1 MFITSLRADAGGSDR
16 SPFGNFWFEPVG
28 MRTNAGVRVTPASSL
43 ALPAVWACVNVLAK
57 SFALMPF
64 RLYEEQSSGGR
75 RERKDHWL
83 YRLIEKAPNRFQTP
97 FEWRLMLMGHLALR
111 GNAFCQIVANDSG
124 QIIEL
129 LPLHPDRMRM
139 EMLDNG
145 NYRYLYTDQQNREV
159 VFLRTEVWHLRGL
172 SSDGYVGMSPI
183 EVEREAIGEGL
194 AMQSYASRFFAND
207 ARPGGWVEYDGR
219 FADSATKQKFKDSW
233 QENYSGKNA
242 RKVAVLEKGMKY
254 HELSISN
261 VDAQFAESR
270 GRNIAD
276 IARIFGI
283 PPHKIGDLT
292 RSTNNNIEHQS
303 IEFWTDCMLPWAECW
318 ESSIEFNLLGPDVTP
333 ELEPEFEMGRLMR
346 GDGKSRAE
354 RIRGLVGAGVMTP
367 NEGREEEGLDP
378 LEGGNVLFRPLN
390 MATVDEDGNVESP
403 AGADAN
409 AGPPA
414 TVPGDPVPG
423 QQASEARMH
432 ALLAGNASRM
442 ARRIAGG
449 SLPTAEV
456 LAEAMAIDRTAARQW
471 LQRGWDGVPEDEIGA
486 DLMAEAGAPMTAD
499 NQTASAIRSLAQAVA
514 GRKPDEVRTIDAI
527 NAD

>member
-64 RLYEEQSSGGR
+64 KLYEEQSAGGR

-111 GNAFCQIVANDSG
+111 GNAFCQIVSNDNG

-145 NYRYLYTDQQNREV
+145 SYRYLYTDQQNREV

-254 HELSISN
+254 HELTLNN
-261 VDAQFAESR
+261 VDAQFIESR
-270 GRNIAD
+270 SANISD
-276 IARIFGI
+276 VARIFGI
-283 PPHKIGDLT
+283 PAHKVGQMAH
-292 RSTNNNIEHQS
+292 STNSNIEHQS

-449 SLPTAEV
+449 SLPTADV
-456 LAEAMAIDRTAARQW
+456 LAEAMAVHPGAAADWLAQGWKGTPESEVASHLMMLATGPLSQRDGGQHRQER
-471 LQRGWDGVPEDEIGA
+471 LRQAGDDAQRGV
-486 DLMAEAGAPMTAD
+486 
-499 NQTASAIRSLAQAVA
+499 
-514 GRKPDEVRTIDAI
+514 
-527 NAD
+527 